1 MLKHQFDKV
10 FSGVIGHE
18 YEMPKL
24 ICPLAA
30 EMSRLV
36 GIEVGKYRSA
46 QATECLT
53 VVEIG
58 G

>member
-18 YEMPKL
+18 HEMLKL

-36 GIEVGKYRSA
+36 GIEVGKYRPA
-46 QATECLT
+46 QAQNS
-53 VVEIG
+53 
-58 G
+58 